1 MSPIAWDHLQGDDDV
16 MTIEVENL
24 RKTIQGKNHYKDTL
38 SNEAFTMISE
48 IITFTGKGRACVQ
61 WNFSLDTAGFGH
73 MSKSGHVSVI

>member
-1 MSPIAWDHLQGDDDV
+1 

-48 IITFTGKGRACVQ
+48 IIT
-61 WNFSLDTAGFGH
+61 
-73 MSKSGHVSVI
+73 